1 MARRLP
7 QTTRI
12 EARVGMYPVEE
23 AIIVRNQKH
32 PSHCRCLDINFWMC
46 FIPVVFSV
54 YNNRT
59 DQRGA
64 KQPLANVRRGYG
76 SMSMTMISEV

>member
-7 QTTRI
+7 QTTRF
-12 EARVGMYPVEE
+12 EARVGMYLVEE
-23 AIIVRNQKH
+23 DMIIGNPKH
-32 PSHCRCLDINFWMC
+32 SSHCRCLDINFWMC
-46 FIPVVFSV
+46 FMPVVFSV

-64 KQPLANVRRGYG
+64 KQPLANVRSGYG